1 MLGFRWSNTP
11 ASLLLSYAAEKG
23 GHLDIAIAAEKMID
37 GRGNVTAT
45 PVVVISAGRITDI
58 ANRTDFSPDA
68 DTALIELD
76 GTLLPGFIEMHAH
89 LMWNGSR
96 ERRDDLTSEDMA
108 VQAVASMRMAL
119 ASGVTTLRDL
129 GGPTAVM
136 VAARRAQQ
144 EGTVVGPRLVVS
156 GSPITTTGGHMN
168 QFGIEADTAEE
179 VAAAVSRQAAAGV
192 DWIKIASS
200 GGGTPGTD
208 ARVPQYTTE
217 VLRAA
222 VEAAD
227 RHGLKVAAHCHVT
240 EAIRSCVD
248 AGVHSLEHCSWLS
261 ADSDEMWDVDDTVID
276 NIVAKGIYVDPTHA
290 LIHLNQLRGREGPP
304 IGTMSDPAGRYG
316 ILAHMWH
323 QGAQFVTGIDS
334 GISNVLHSD
343 FAWTPRLMVEAIGM
357 PPMDAITSATRI
369 SAECLGLDA
378 EIGTIEVGKVADL
391 VVVDGDPLADI
402 AALHE
407 VRLVVADG
415 RVAVQDG
422 IVVEP

>member
-1 MLGFRWSNTP
+1 MDLAIT
-11 ASLLLSYAAEKG
+11 AER
-23 GHLDIAIAAEKMID
+23 MID
-37 GRGNVTAT
+37 GLGNVTNT
-45 PVVVISAGRITDI
+45 PVVVMSAGRITGI
-58 ANRTDFSPDA
+58 ADRANFSPDA
-68 DTALIELD
+68 DMALIEMD

-96 ERRDDLTSEDMA
+96 ERRDDLTPEDMA
-108 VQAVASMRMAL
+108 VQSVASMRMAL

-129 GGPTAVM
+129 GGPTAVT

-156 GSPITTTGGHMN
+156 GSPITTTGGHMH
-168 QFGIEADTAEE
+168 QFGIEANTAEE
-179 VAAAVSRQAAAGV
+179 VADAVSRQAAAGV

-208 ARVPQYTTE
+208 ARVPQYTIE
-217 VLRAA
+217 VLRAV

-227 RHGLKVAAHCHVT
+227 RHGLKVAAHCHAT

-248 AGVHSLEHCSWLS
+248 AGVQSLEHCSWLS
-261 ADSDEMWDVDDTVID
+261 ADTDEMWDVDDTVIGD
-276 NIVAKGIYVDPTHA
+276 IVTKGIYVDPTHA

-304 IGTMSDPAGRYG
+304 IGTMSDPVGRYE
-316 ILAHMWH
+316 ILAHMWDE
-323 QGAQFVTGIDS
+323 GAKFVTGIDS

-343 FAWTPRLMVEAIGM
+343 FAWTPRLMVEAIGI

-378 EIGTIEVGKVADL
+378 EIGTIELGKVADL
-391 VVVDGDPLADI
+391 VVVAGDPLADI
-402 AALHE
+402 AALHD
-407 VRLVVADG
+407 VRLVVAAGKVVLQNG
-415 RVAVQDG
+415 RL
-422 IVVEP
+422 VEP